1 MEDEFGN
8 LSNDDFFKK
17 YQNGKREED
26 FIDENGEI
34 DYEKMR
40 EESFRMFEALT
51 GRKIEDFIDKDF
63 LNNEQLFPSLD
74 DNKIGMGFVQDLD
87 SEEGKKMFENLVKQ
101 HDLIKESKAVE
112 RGGDKYVE
120 EIWSNKDNTV
130 RVKRV
135 YNLNENT
142 SAMLSPEEQIDMYEQ
157 KLEECVE
164 VEDYEEAAKLRDVI
178 KELKSA

>member
-1 MEDEFGN
+1 MD
-8 LSNDDFFKK
+8 
-17 YQNGKREED
+17 
-26 FIDENGEI
+26 
-34 DYEKMR
+34 
-40 EESFRMFEALT
+40 
-51 GRKIEDFIDKDF
+51 
-63 LNNEQLFPSLD
+63 
-74 DNKIGMGFVQDLD
+74 V
-87 SEEGKKMFENLVKQ
+87 
-101 HDLIKESKAVE
+101 
-112 RGGDKYVE
+112 DKYVE
-120 EIWSNKDNTV
+120 EILSNKDNTV